1 MLDKITSSED
11 FTVRVPDG
19 GFGGES
25 TVKERLRYMMR
36 EDRKKVMMEALGLP
50 DREIWRDDGCR

>member
-1 MLDKITSSED
+1 MLDKIASSED

-19 GFGGES
+19 GFRSES
-25 TVKERLRYMMR
+25 TMKERLRYMKR
-36 EDRKKVMMEALGLP
+36 EDRKKVMMETLGLL